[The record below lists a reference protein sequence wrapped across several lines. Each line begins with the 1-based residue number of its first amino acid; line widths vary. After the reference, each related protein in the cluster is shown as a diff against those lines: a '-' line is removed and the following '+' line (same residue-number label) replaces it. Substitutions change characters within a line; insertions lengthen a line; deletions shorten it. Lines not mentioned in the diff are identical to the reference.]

1 MKKKSKIDNFLS
13 RIFGADKKRFEQVQI
28 DREVIEEII
37 NIARQSY
44 PHEFVAL
51 LQGKISNHTLKI
63 DGLIFVPGST
73 SEEGAVMQL
82 FMMPLTS
89 DAVGSVHSHP
99 GYSAGPSQADLQFF
113 AKKGFFH
120 MIIAE
125 PYTEESIRAY
135 DSFGNLADY
144 TVI

>member
-1 MKKKSKIDNFLS
+1 MKKNSKFDNFLS
-13 RIFGADKKRFEQVQI
+13 RIFGVDKKRFEQVQI

-37 NIARQSY
+37 SIARQSY

-51 LQGKISNHTLKI
+51 LQGKVSDLTLKI

-99 GYSAGPSQADLQFF
+99 SYSARPSTADLQFF

-125 PYTEESIRAY
+125 PYTEYSIRAY
-135 DSFGNLADY
+135 DSFGNQADY